1 MKKVIALALAGA
13 MVFSTPVM
21 AKEVGA
27 PVAEYLQESSYIGIP
42 AETVHAIDQD
52 KLIGEHMN
60 NAVVDIWGMDKNQ
73 VQALAIGKGAVID
86 DVEAPGLTFELVKP
100 DLKRVYAAKELAMD
114 NAGTL
119 LSVVKVH
126 THVAFSSAKVTFYA
140 PGVTAGQAITVYERI
155 DDENW
160 VACPTEVAD
169 NQVVVD
175 ITANG
180 HLAFIEGEAAAET
193 AVVTETKAAE
203 TAVVEETKAPAA
215 AEVAAETKPVAETK
229 VEVKAEAKTEVKAD
243 ADVEDEADAEDD
255 ADAEDEAE
263 DEAEEETEVTDT
275 TKAGS
280 KSATTTKAE

>member
-27 PVAEYLQESSYIGIP
+27 PVAEYLEESSYIGIP

-60 NAVVDIWGMDKNQ
+60 NAVVDIWGMDKDE

-86 DVEAPGLTFELVKP
+86 GKEAPGLTFELVKP
-100 DLKRVYAAKELAMD
+100 DLKRVYAAKELARD

-126 THVAFSSAKVTFYA
+126 THVAFDSAKVTFYA
-140 PGVTAGQAITVYERI
+140 PGVAAGQAVTVYERI

-175 ITANG
+175 ITRNG
-180 HLAFIEGEAAAET
+180 HLAFIEGAAAAAAET
-193 AVVTETKAAE
+193 EVAAQTKAAVAAD
-203 TAVVEETKAPAA
+203 TQTAA
-215 AEVAAETKPVAETK
+215 AEEVKPAAETK
-229 VEVKAEAKTEVKAD
+229 VEVKAETKTEVKAEAKAD
-243 ADVEDEADAEDD
+243 ADEDAETEDD
-255 ADAEDEAE
+255 ADADEDAETEDET
-263 DEAEEETEVTDT
+263 EEEAGDAAAA
-275 TKAGS
+275 KAGS
-280 KSATTTKAE
+280 EDATTTDER